1 VDLKASCESRTDCG
15 LALRMQSKEFIDA
28 GCTIRFENLH
38 DAKPITVDEL
48 EGVVLKPLTYLTTN
62 EERLNLLDVVKEPY
76 LFSSDDLEKILY
88 VTESTKTRLEM
99 IHLVGPRLL
108 DPHVKTEKLI
118 GMFRFAEEKEMVEEV
133 LKARTHTLASKSFS
147 PLVGGSLLDRGSS
160 LCGRGRGSRSGRG
173 YGGRIPVPTFSDRS
187 PRSSLTEGEGRGEEL
202 PSNLQVDFAPMP
214 SVSTITSRDSET
226 DSESSTPQ
234 GSVRAVGSSNNLEG
248 AEALMVITA
257 REPVK
262 SRHVSRRMVT
272 PMVTTTAPSPPPA
285 GGDGGS
291 HVSAMSRK
299 FSGLDTGPLVRPIAT
314 ACTSPSP
321 KRIAF
326 SKSESD
332 PGLESKETPKSWK
345 LTRATSDR
353 CISPPPASGAAG
365 NSENAS
371 KCAAVLGITKEDFLA
386 LTPQVQTG
394 EGGYTYLEVV
404 RRNYTKQYEG
414 WDHHQLEEYIGEAE
428 FAIALGRT
436 KVRFDSS
443 VRGLSVR

>member
-1 VDLKASCESRTDCG
+1 
-15 LALRMQSKEFIDA
+15 MQSKEFIDA

-133 LKARTHTLASKSFS
+133 LKARTHTLA
-147 PLVGGSLLDRGSS
+147 
-160 LCGRGRGSRSGRG
+160 
-173 YGGRIPVPTFSDRS
+173 I
-187 PRSSLTEGEGRGEEL
+187 
-202 PSNLQVDFAPMP
+202 
-214 SVSTITSRDSET
+214 
-226 DSESSTPQ
+226 
-234 GSVRAVGSSNNLEG
+234 
-248 AEALMVITA
+248 
-257 REPVK
+257 
-262 SRHVSRRMVT
+262 
-272 PMVTTTAPSPPPA
+272 
-285 GGDGGS
+285 
-291 HVSAMSRK
+291 
-299 FSGLDTGPLVRPIAT
+299 
-314 ACTSPSP
+314 
-321 KRIAF
+321 
-326 SKSESD
+326 
-332 PGLESKETPKSWK
+332 
-345 LTRATSDR
+345 
-353 CISPPPASGAAG
+353 
-365 NSENAS
+365 
-371 KCAAVLGITKEDFLA
+371 
-386 LTPQVQTG
+386 QTG